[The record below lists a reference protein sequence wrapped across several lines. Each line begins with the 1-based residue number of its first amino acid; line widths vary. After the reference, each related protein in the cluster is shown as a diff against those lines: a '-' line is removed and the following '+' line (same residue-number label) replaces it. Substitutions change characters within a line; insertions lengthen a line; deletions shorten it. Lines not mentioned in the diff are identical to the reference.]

1 MRRAN
6 NTFKM
11 KMSQWVKH
19 LTGGIK
25 SVIDNNI
32 NKDLP
37 LNSKLAL
44 EKEINTDRLQHAKRC
59 IVNIMLIHRVVY
71 TDHIEH
77 LVKEMRRSFLNQIFS
92 GCLPKD
98 IGKAKLYIAD
108 VLHLSA
114 SELKLFFKD
123 RELIFTCSNAFSD
136 QVEAK
141 NDETVIDLNVRKR
154 TLKKKGTH
162 STAIASSRMK

>member
-59 IVNIMLIHRVVY
+59 IVSIMLIHRAVY
-71 TDHIEH
+71 TNHIDHLFKEVRRIFSTRYSVDACQRI
-77 LVKEMRRSFLNQIFS
+77 LVKLNSILQTSFIYLPQI
-92 GCLPKD
+92 
-98 IGKAKLYIAD
+98 
-108 VLHLSA
+108 
-114 SELKLFFKD
+114 
-123 RELIFTCSNAFSD
+123 
-136 QVEAK
+136 
-141 NDETVIDLNVRKR
+141 
-154 TLKKKGTH
+154 
-162 STAIASSRMK
+162 